1 MAEHL
6 ASPEFMS
13 FMLDHKDSVYILE
26 DCEQILMRRTDGFG
40 ENGAIAN
47 ILNMSDGLMSD
58 IFNVKFI
65 CTFNADIDKIDDALL
80 RKGRCFA
87 NYEFKPLCKEKT
99 RALLNKLNIEADEI
113 KEMTLAD
120 IYNYGDKDCTEVKVA
135 KKIGF

>member
-13 FMLDHKDSVYILE
+13 FMLDHKDSVFILE
-26 DCEQILMRRTDGFG
+26 DCEQILMNRTDGFG

-65 CTFNADIDKIDDALL
+65 CTFNADIDKIDPALL

-87 NYEFKPLCKEKT
+87 NYEFKPLCKEKVK
-99 RALLNKLNIEADEI
+99 ALLHKLGIKVENV

-120 IYNYGDKDCTEVKVA
+120 IYNYGDNNYEESKPV